1 MGILDDLWEKIR
13 DLFTEEELNNLII
26 HEELERVRRQKE
38 EQRREIQIPL
48 PAPPPPSIYDEPPR
62 EEPADED
69 EERGVIIIDM

>member
-1 MGILDDLWEKIR
+1 MGNLDDLWEKIR

-26 HEELERVRRQKE
+26 HEELEKARRQRE

-62 EEPADED
+62 EEPTDED